1 MKKITINKD
10 KFKLED
16 KIITIIEGKIKPIG
30 NGGMMLASK
39 KYVGK
44 EAYILIKKN

>member
-1 MKKITINKD
+1 MKKITISKN

-16 KIITIIEGKIKPIG
+16 EIISVIEGKVKPIG
-30 NGGMMLASK
+30 NGGMILASK

-44 EAYILIKKN
+44 GAYILIKKN

>member
-1 MKKITINKD
+1 MKKITINKN

-16 KIITIIEGKIKPIG
+16 EIISIIEGKVKPIG
-30 NGGMMLASK
+30 NGGMVLASK

-44 EAYILIKKN
+44 GAYILIKKN